1 MPQNKVGREKFKF
14 IQMETQSLLDQ
25 MLIIWCGVLNAFK
38 KEIQERN
45 IVSTIFKN
53 FYFLVKYLARK
64 LIVDIEVSKL
74 LIDLT
79 FFFKNR
85 RRNL

>member
-53 FYFLVKYLARK
+53 FYFL
-64 LIVDIEVSKL
+64 
-74 LIDLT
+74 
-79 FFFKNR
+79 
-85 RRNL
+85 